1 MRRDHWI
8 AAVIVLLL
16 GSLPPLSVAGADFE
30 VAGPGGRRILLK
42 DDGTWQ
48 YVDTSQAPA
57 KGKPA
62 ETGEAVL
69 SLEYKT
75 EAGPNCRFGFRM
87 SNSLAYEI
95 WSIVP
100 SFSAY
105 RAGDV
110 LYETRSIGFVS
121 MKPGNSQSRS
131 TEFRG
136 ITCKEI
142 ARLQVS
148 GGDRCEM
155 GDLTR
160 FSNETGA
167 CLARVRVV
175 PSELM
180 LFGK

>member
-1 MRRDHWI
+1 MRRLDWI
-8 AAVIVLLL
+8 TGAIALLL
-16 GSLPPLSVAGADFE
+16 GVLPLLAAGADFE
-30 VAGPGGRRILLK
+30 VSGPGGRRILLK
-42 DDGTWQ
+42 EDGTWQ
-48 YVDTSQAPA
+48 YIDTGQEQA

-69 SLEYKT
+69 TLEHKT
-75 EAGPNCRFGFRM
+75 EAGPNCRFGFRL
-87 SNSLAYEI
+87 SNNLPYEI

-105 RAGDV
+105 RPGDV

-121 MKPGNSQSRS
+121 IKPGNSQSRS

-136 ITCKEI
+136 ITCQEI
-142 ARLQVS
+142 DRLQVS

-155 GDLTR
+155 GELTR

-167 CLARVRVV
+167 CLAKVRVD
-175 PSELM
+175 PSELVR
-180 LFGK
+180 FGK